1 MAEAFKWSANQR
13 QGMDD
18 DERADESEA
27 QEHVPSE
34 VLVDEDRDDILEEMS
49 LEQREEALKRS
60 RWNVFMFLG
69 IAVILF
75 GFALFPMP
83 FSADYQASLGGA
95 QATKDVGL
103 IWGMPIPGDDI
114 TDVPVRVSV
123 DIDQPPPT
131 HAELVAFMIQ
141 TADCTDSAA
150 LSDGQVEAESG
161 SSDHG
166 FATSMGR
173 VTPGSEEEFQFRV
186 DPGQYCLIVKFRDI
200 DGLNADE
207 SGTATIEIDGRVW
220 PNQAIAGLL
229 GLVTIALAA
238 FSFIGAQR
246 HGNEVRAMKQPKEA
260 SVESTVLAAAG
271 PSGPPAAGPSGP
283 PSAGPSGPPS
293 KDEPKPES
301 DGPTVLQED
310 DDGTAW
316 LDAGN
321 GYVHRRMP
329 DGDFDQT
336 IFVPNPDGDGFV
348 PHEA

>member
-1 MAEAFKWSANQR
+1 
-13 QGMDD
+13 MDD
-18 DERADESEA
+18 DDRADGSDGLEP
-27 QEHVPSE
+27 VPSK
-34 VLVDEDRDDILEEMS
+34 VLVDEDRDDVIEAMS
-49 LEQREEALKRS
+49 LEDREEALNRS

-83 FSADYQASLGGA
+83 FSADYQSSLGGA

-103 IWGMPIPGDDI
+103 IWGIPIAGDDI
-114 TDVPVRVSV
+114 TDVPVSV
-123 DIDQPPPT
+123 DIAIDQPPPT
-131 HAELVAFMIQ
+131 HSELVVFMIQ

-150 LSDGQVEAESG
+150 LSDGQVAAENG

-166 FATSMGR
+166 YATTMGR
-173 VTPGSEEEFQFRV
+173 VTAGSEEQFRFRV
-186 DPGQYCLIVKFRDI
+186 DPGQYCLIVKFLDI
-200 DGLNADE
+200 DGQNADQ
-207 SGTATIEIDGRVW
+207 SGTGTVEIDGRVW
-220 PNQAIAGLL
+220 PNQAIGGLF
-229 GLVTIALAA
+229 GLVAVVLAA
-238 FSFIGAQR
+238 LSFVGAQR
-246 HGNEVRAMKQPKEA
+246 HGNEYRSMKQPKEA

-283 PSAGPSGPPS
+283 PSAGPSGPPTATEAPAPS
-293 KDEPKPES
+293 E
-301 DGPTVLQED
+301 GPTVLQED

-336 IFVPNPDGDGFV
+336 VFVPNPDGDGFV
-348 PHEA
+348 PHEG

>member
-1 MAEAFKWSANQR
+1 
-13 QGMDD
+13 MDD
-18 DERADESEA
+18 VEHADASDEVEP
-27 QEHVPSE
+27 VPTE
-34 VLVDEDRDDILEEMS
+34 VLVDEDRDDILEEMT

-83 FSADYQASLGGA
+83 FSADYQTSIGGA

-114 TDVPVRVSV
+114 TDVPVRVDV
-123 DIDQPPPT
+123 TIDQPPPT
-131 HAELVAFMIQ
+131 HSELVVFMIN
-141 TADCTDSAA
+141 TPDCTDNAA
-150 LSDGQVEAESG
+150 LSDGQAEARNG

-166 FATSMGR
+166 FASSLGR
-173 VTPGSEEEFQFRV
+173 VTAGSVEEFRFRI
-186 DPGQYCLIVKFRDI
+186 DPGQYCLIVKFLDI
-200 DGLNADE
+200 DGTNADQA
-207 SGTATIEIDGRVW
+207 GAGTIEIDGRVW
-220 PNQAIAGLL
+220 PNQAIAGLF
-229 GLVTIALAA
+229 GLTAIVLAA
-238 FSFIGAQR
+238 LSFVGAQR

-271 PSGPPAAGPSGP
+271 PAGPPAAGPSGP
-283 PSAGPSGPPS
+283 PSAGPSGPP
-293 KDEPKPES
+293 KAADAPATES
-301 DGPTVLQED
+301 PAADDGPAVLQQDE
-310 DDGTAW
+310 DGTTW

-336 IFVPNPDGDGFV
+336 IYVPNPDGAGFV

>member
-1 MAEAFKWSANQR
+1 
-13 QGMDD
+13 MDD
-18 DERADESEA
+18 VEHADASETL
-27 QEHVPSE
+27 EPVPSE

-49 LEQREEALKRS
+49 LEQREEALQRS

-114 TDVPVRVSV
+114 TDVPVRV
-123 DIDQPPPT
+123 DIAIDQPPPT
-131 HAELVAFMIQ
+131 HSELVAFMIQ
-141 TADCTDSAA
+141 TPDCTDTAS
-150 LSDGQVEAESG
+150 LSDGQVQAENG

-166 FATSMGR
+166 FATTMGR
-173 VTPGSEEEFQFRV
+173 VTCGSEEQFRFRL

-200 DGLNADE
+200 DGLNAD
-207 SGTATIEIDGRVW
+207 SAGTGTIEIDGRVW
-220 PNQAIAGLL
+220 PNQAIAGLF
-229 GLVTIALAA
+229 GVVAIVLAA
-238 FSFIGAQR
+238 LSFVGAQR
-246 HGNEVRAMKQPKEA
+246 HGNEVKAMKQPKED

-283 PSAGPSGPPS
+283 PSAGPSGPPKATEAPAEAPS
-293 KDEPKPES
+293 EET
-301 DGPTVLQED
+301 GPTVLQHDE
-310 DDGTAW
+310 DGTTW

-336 IFVPNPDGDGFV
+336 IFVPNPDGEGFV